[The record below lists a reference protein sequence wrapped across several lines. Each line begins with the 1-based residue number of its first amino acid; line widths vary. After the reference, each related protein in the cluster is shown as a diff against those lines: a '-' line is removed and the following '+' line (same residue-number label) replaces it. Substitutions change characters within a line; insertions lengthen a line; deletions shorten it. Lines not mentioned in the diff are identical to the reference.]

1 MSTIYSPWGSQ
12 NATFRQM
19 TSAPLVKYLN
29 KSQNIFNNWKVLRH
43 GLLPSL
49 ILLTTSTLQCNAD
62 FFTTPGQVSLRALA
76 LAIPT
81 AWNTCPLNTS
91 RAHSVTFIFL
101 FNLSL
106 LGGICSSSFSQCYLS
121 SLPAVVKQQ
130 PPPSIPASFSLM
142 GAQSLSHV
150 RLFAASWTV
159 ACQTLLSMEF
169 SRQEYWNG
177 LPFPSLGDLP
187 DPGIKPASLVSP
199 AMAGGFLTTAPPA
212 KSPFSLTGGLI
223 FLHGAHSVLQ
233 LFICPSQF
241 SEGTLFCSPLHPQHL
256 EQFWHTVGTQVL
268 SNACTAGRNR
278 ELTNIFRN

>member
-29 KSQNIFNNWKVLRH
+29 KSQNVFNNWKVLCH

-49 ILLTTSTLQCNAD
+49 ILLTTSTLQCNAY

-91 RAHSVTFIFL
+91 RAHSVTFFFL

-106 LGGICSSSFSQCYLS
+106 LGGICSSSFSQCCLS

-142 GAQSLSHV
+142 SVQSLSHV
-150 RLFAASWTV
+150 WLFAASWTV
-159 ACQTLLSMEF
+159 ACQTLCPWNFPGKNTGMGCHSLLWGIFQTQGSNLHLLCLLQWQADSWPLHHLQSPPSPSQAVWFFSMGPTLYF
-169 SRQEYWNG
+169 NC
-177 LPFPSLGDLP
+177 L
-187 DPGIKPASLVSP
+187 
-199 AMAGGFLTTAPPA
+199 
-212 KSPFSLTGGLI
+212 
-223 FLHGAHSVLQ
+223 SVL
-233 LFICPSQF
+233 PSFQKAHCF
-241 SEGTLFCSPLHPQHL
+241 VHHCILSTWNNS
-256 EQFWHTVGTQVL
+256 GTQ
-268 SNACTAGRNR
+268 
-278 ELTNIFRN
+278 

>member
-1 MSTIYSPWGSQ
+1 MSHLFPECWTQRWPQ
-12 NATFRQM
+12 N
-19 TSAPLVKYLN
+19 
-29 KSQNIFNNWKVLRH
+29 
-43 GLLPSL
+43 
-49 ILLTTSTLQCNAD
+49 
-62 FFTTPGQVSLRALA
+62 VSLSLKF
-76 LAIPT
+76 
-81 AWNTCPLNTS
+81 TCPLNTS

-187 DPGIKPASLVSP
+187 DPGIKPAPPLLPLLPDQFHLPQAMFHFLLVSCLL
-199 AMAGGFLTTAPPA
+199 AR
-212 KSPFSLTGGLI
+212 
-223 FLHGAHSVLQ
+223 FLHL
-233 LFICPSQF
+233 
-241 SEGTLFCSPLHPQHL
+241 
-256 EQFWHTVGTQVL
+256 L
-268 SNACTAGRNR
+268 SRPHFP
-278 ELTNIFRN
+278 IWK